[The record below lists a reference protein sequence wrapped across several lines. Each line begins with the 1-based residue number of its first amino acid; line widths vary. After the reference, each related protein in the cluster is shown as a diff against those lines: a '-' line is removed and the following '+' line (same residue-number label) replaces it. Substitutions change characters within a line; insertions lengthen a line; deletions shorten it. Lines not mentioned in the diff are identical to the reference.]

1 MRKLDVATIG
11 PPEYC
16 KFCGK
21 LLKPK
26 PLAIAIIFTRN
37 HSFLGGAFALALVS
51 SCCLRVAQAMPCPAE
66 DLGVRAGA
74 MGMDGPP
81 FARRRIL
88 PALSQLTYIYK
99 DEINENGCPRLERCW
114 QEQPRAF
121 LAQDPQGEVR

>member
-37 HSFLGGAFALALVS
+37 HSFLGGGVCSGVGVLLLSEGRAGN
-51 SCCLRVAQAMPCPAE
+51 AMPCRRPRRSSWRDGHGRPAIHPE
-66 DLGVRAGA
+66 TYPPGVESI
-74 MGMDGPP
+74 D
-81 FARRRIL
+81 IH
-88 PALSQLTYIYK
+88 I
-99 DEINENGCPRLERCW
+99 
-114 QEQPRAF
+114 
-121 LAQDPQGEVR
+121 